1 MDINRREF
9 LKLSA
14 ATAVVT
20 ACGCHAMAGDGS
32 SGVGGLVDAGPVSN
46 FAADGVYSNFR
57 ELGFFVIR
65 KDGKLFAL
73 ASICTHRKNQLKAEP
88 DCSFYCKRHG
98 STFAPDGHVTRGPAT
113 RDLPTL
119 ATSVNGAGH
128 LLVGVPIA

>member
-1 MDINRREF
+1 MEISRREF

-14 ATAVVT
+14 ATAVVAT
-20 ACGCHAMAGDGS
+20 CDCSAMAADGS
-32 SGVGGLVDAGPVSN
+32 SRVGGLVDAGPVSN
-46 FAADGVYSNFR
+46 FAKDGVYSNFR

-73 ASICTHRKNQLKAEP
+73 SSICTHRKTQLKAEP

-98 STFAPDGHVTRGPAT
+98 STFAPDGHVTSGPAT

-119 ATSVNGAGH
+119 TTSVNGAGH
-128 LLVGVPIA
+128 LLVGVPVA